1 MANETSGGGK
11 PLGAI
16 ARAFISLRSALYKPP
31 PNTIDNVNPQAW
43 PSALNPVQPTGPK
56 GSQPLAFSFWQ
67 GINLEITPRADL
79 PLTFAQLRD
88 LATYP
93 LARMCIENVKDILS
107 TLPRKIQLKRNVG
120 EELGDWKKRQASD
133 KTIPVLTDFFE
144 MPDGE
149 TPWSDWIRPILE
161 DLLVIDA
168 PCALVQRSLSGKVM
182 GLRWSDGSQF
192 LRLINDQGFTPQGDN
207 PAYTQLWEGI
217 PRLLLTTRQLVY
229 RPSNIVARNSYAS
242 KIYGMSITEQLAQE
256 IAIGQQR
263 LNFVLAYYKDGIDG
277 AVRHIVPAGVTPD
290 KVIENEQAYNSV
302 MMGNLAKRRG
312 MKSIQGYHGVQDDKP
327 DQFLETKEPVL
338 ADVFDDVHI
347 KKVTFGYGVSSQ
359 RLTKMLNRAGAE
371 AGQDAAEKE
380 GIMPRLNWLRGF
392 VNHIIQVQM
401 GQPNYEMVFD
411 TDDELDAVKQE
422 TVDTNYIKGG
432 VKAIDE
438 VRIDR
443 GWVPF
448 GIPETKVPI
457 IITATGVQPL
467 EGSFDRVDQQL
478 ANDTTTANKPTPASV
493 VPHGPVGG
501 AGKKALSAGANTRY

>member
-1 MANETSGGGK
+1 
-11 PLGAI
+11 
-16 ARAFISLRSALYKPP
+16 
-31 PNTIDNVNPQAW
+31 
-43 PSALNPVQPTGPK
+43 
-56 GSQPLAFSFWQ
+56 
-67 GINLEITPRADL
+67 
-79 PLTFAQLRD
+79 
-88 LATYP
+88 
-93 LARMCIENVKDILS
+93 
-107 TLPRKIQLKRNVG
+107 
-120 EELGDWKKRQASD
+120 
-133 KTIPVLTDFFE
+133 
-144 MPDGE
+144 
-149 TPWSDWIRPILE
+149 
-161 DLLVIDA
+161 
-168 PCALVQRSLSGKVM
+168 
-182 GLRWSDGSQF
+182 
-192 LRLINDQGFTPQGDN
+192 
-207 PAYTQLWEGI
+207 
-217 PRLLLTTRQLVY
+217 
-229 RPSNIVARNSYAS
+229 
-242 KIYGMSITEQLAQE
+242 
-256 IAIGQQR
+256 
-263 LNFVLAYYKDGIDG
+263 
-277 AVRHIVPAGVTPD
+277 
-290 KVIENEQAYNSV
+290 
-302 MMGNLAKRRG
+302 
-312 MKSIQGYHGVQDDKP
+312 
-327 DQFLETKEPVL
+327 
-338 ADVFDDVHI
+338 VFDDVHI